1 LSRGGT
7 DPWGSLASAH
17 AGSVVEFDVDS
28 GLGVVADTAGCH
40 YPFHCTA
47 IADGTRA
54 IGIGQAVRFT
64 VAPGHGGRL
73 EARDL
78 TS

>member
-1 LSRGGT
+1 MNRGAT
-7 DPWGSLASAH
+7 DPWGSLTSAH
-17 AGSVVEFDVDS
+17 AGSVVEFDAEA
-28 GLGVVADTAGCH
+28 GRGVVADAEGRQ

-47 IADGTRA
+47 IADGTRT
-54 IGIGQAVRFT
+54 IGIGQAVRF
-64 VAPGHGGRL
+64 VVVPGHGGRL